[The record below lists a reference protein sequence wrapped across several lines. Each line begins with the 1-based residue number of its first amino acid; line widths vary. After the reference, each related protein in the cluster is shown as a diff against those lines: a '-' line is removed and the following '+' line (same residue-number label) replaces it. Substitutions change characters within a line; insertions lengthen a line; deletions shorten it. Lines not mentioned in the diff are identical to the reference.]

1 MYRIGRIGF
10 LLLLFSWLAGCD
22 NGEGENVAQGGEEK
36 LMPVAITA
44 SDGTKIQYSYKK
56 GGDTML
62 LFIHGW
68 AINKSYWDSQLVFFS
83 PRYTVVAIDQAGF
96 GNSDTSRLHYSIE
109 NYAADVD
116 SVVSQLQLKNVVLI
130 GHSMSGDVI
139 LETAVRYPEKIIGT
153 IGIDNFNQLG
163 KEFSAEEKKE
173 IDAFMQKLN
182 TDYENTVIPYA
193 EQALFHASTD
203 SLVRKRVKDD
213 IRNCNR
219 RASIEAMKAIIDY
232 SPKETG
238 KLGQLKLKLNL
249 LNSDANKTDTAS
261 LRQAA
266 GAGFQVYPIHATGHY
281 PMNEKP
287 AEFNRILQQILD
299 SMGAK

>member
-1 MYRIGRIGF
+1 MQFRALF
-10 LLLLFSWLAGCD
+10 LPVLAAIIFSCNTPEKKSESD
-22 NGEGENVAQGGEEK
+22 NAAKE
-36 LMPVAITA
+36 LPSLITTG
-44 SDGTKIQYSYKK
+44 DGTKLSYSIAGNK
-56 GGDTML
+56 DTAL

-68 AINKSYWDSQLVFFS
+68 AINKNYWDSQLAFFS
-83 PRYTVVAIDQAGF
+83 PEYTVVAIDQAGF
-96 GNSDTSRLHYSIE
+96 GKSDTGRVNYSIE

-116 SVVSQLQLKNVVLI
+116 SVISQLQLKNVVLI

-139 LETAVRYPEKIIGT
+139 LETAVSYPEKIIGV

-173 IDAFMQKLN
+173 IDAFMQKMS

-193 EQALFHASTD
+193 DQALFHASTD
-203 SLVRKRVKDD
+203 SSVRKRVKDD

-219 RASIEAMKAIIDY
+219 RASIGAMKAIIDY
-232 SPKETG
+232 SPGETA

-261 LRQAA
+261 LRQAT
-266 GAGFQVYPIHATGHY
+266 GASYRVFPIHATGHY
-281 PMNEKP
+281 PMIEKP
-287 AEFNRILQQILD
+287 AEFNRILQQVLD
-299 SMGAK
+299 SIGAK